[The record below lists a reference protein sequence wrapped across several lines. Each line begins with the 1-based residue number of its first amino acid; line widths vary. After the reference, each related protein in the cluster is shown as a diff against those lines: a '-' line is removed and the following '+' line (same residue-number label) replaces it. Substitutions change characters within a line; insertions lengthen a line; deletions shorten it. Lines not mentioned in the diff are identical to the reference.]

1 MQGHQGCFMSGLPT
15 PTPLTPLPCWDGKT
29 RWGSSLSA
37 YSPSQLTG
45 SPPPVYF
52 PQSPLDPS
60 EQGKEEKAIR
70 TEWPLSTREDSQT
83 HSVVELRY

>member
-1 MQGHQGCFMSGLPT
+1 MLYEWPPYTHSTHTPAVLGWQNTVGLFII
-15 PTPLTPLPCWDGKT
+15 
-29 RWGSSLSA
+29 RILSF
-37 YSPSQLTG
+37 TTHRF
-45 SPPPVYF
+45 PPRLPVYF